1 MSDNKNHLN
10 QTSGVTVFKT
20 KKCDWRRKNWEKQ
33 QSKHNIFM
41 LMQKMWLT

>member
-20 KKCDWRRKNWEKQ
+20 KKCNSEKTEKNK